1 MNKKTEVM
9 KMAEKNKTPEV
20 EVQNEAD
27 MIEQYKKQ
35 IQAYENTLHNMDNK
49 IGKLVDLCNTL
60 FQKYLGE

>member
-1 MNKKTEVM
+1 M

-27 MIEQYKKQ
+27 TIEQYKKQ
-35 IQAYENTLHNMDNK
+35 IQAYEDTIQDMNNK
-49 IGKLVDLCNTL
+49 ISKLVDLYNTL